1 MERGG
6 AGTSCP
12 RCNPGGKSCRAGKDS
27 LTIRFLT
34 FVATRLESRAIP
46 RGRNLSDIAA
56 TAAATAAGEAETE
69 GDGEKPKGL
78 KRFLSRKMLMIVGV
92 ALVLLVGGGGGA
104 YMTGF
109 IGGAEE
115 GLPPQKPAVFY
126 DLPSM
131 TVNLNSADKRAQY
144 LKISISLEL
153 GEKTTAHEVEPYLP
167 RILDAFQIYLRE
179 MRTSDLQGSAGV
191 FRLKEDLQRR
201 INAAIYPATVT
212 NVLFKEILIQ

>member
-1 MERGG
+1 M
-6 AGTSCP
+6 
-12 RCNPGGKSCRAGKDS
+12 
-27 LTIRFLT
+27 
-34 FVATRLESRAIP
+34 
-46 RGRNLSDIAA
+46 SDIAA
-56 TAAATAAGEAETE
+56 TADAAAAGEGEAE
-69 GDGEKPKGL
+69 GDGAKPKGL

-109 IGGAEE
+109 IGGGGGAEE

-144 LKISISLEL
+144 LKITISLEL

-179 MRTSDLQGSAGV
+179 MRTSDLHGSAGV
-191 FRLKEDLQRR
+191 YRLKEDLQRR

>member
-1 MERGG
+1 MQCARQIL
-6 AGTSCP
+6 
-12 RCNPGGKSCRAGKDS
+12 PGRQEFINHSVLNVCGDPE
-27 LTIRFLT
+27 L
-34 FVATRLESRAIP
+34 RAIP
-46 RGRNLSDIAA
+46 WGRDLSDVAA
-56 TAAATAAGEAETE
+56 TADAAADGETEAE
-69 GDGEKPKGL
+69 GDGAKPKGL

-109 IGGAEE
+109 IGGGAEE
-115 GLPPQKPAVFY
+115 GLPPQKPATFY

-144 LKISISLEL
+144 LKITISLEL

-167 RILDAFQIYLRE
+167 RILDAFQVYLRE
-179 MRTSDLQGSAGV
+179 MRTSDLEGSAGV
-191 FRLKEDLQRR
+191 YRLKEDLQRR

>member
-1 MERGG
+1 MQSGRQFL
-6 AGTSCP
+6 
-12 RCNPGGKSCRAGKDS
+12 PGQQGFINHSVLNVCGDPT
-27 LTIRFLT
+27 LI
-34 FVATRLESRAIP
+34 RAIP
-46 RGRNLSDIAA
+46 GGGILADVAA
-56 TAAATAAGEAETE
+56 TADAIAAGESEAE
-69 GDGEKPKGL
+69 GDGAKPKGL

-92 ALVLLVGGGGGA
+92 ALVLLVGGSGGA

-109 IGGAEE
+109 IGGGGGAEE

-144 LKISISLEL
+144 LKITIALEL

-167 RILDAFQIYLRE
+167 RILDAFQVYLRE

-191 FRLKEDLQRR
+191 YRLKEDLQRR
-201 INAAIYPATVT
+201 INTAIYPATVT

>member
-1 MERGG
+1 M
-6 AGTSCP
+6 
-12 RCNPGGKSCRAGKDS
+12 
-27 LTIRFLT
+27 
-34 FVATRLESRAIP
+34 
-46 RGRNLSDIAA
+46 SDIAA
-56 TAAATAAGEAETE
+56 TADDTAAGESGAEGE
-69 GDGEKPKGL
+69 GAKPKGL

-109 IGGAEE
+109 IGGSAEE
-115 GLPPQKPAVFY
+115 GLPPQKPAIFY

-144 LKISISLEL
+144 LKITISLEL

-167 RILDAFQIYLRE
+167 RILDAFQVYLRE

-191 FRLKEDLQRR
+191 YRLKEDLQRR

>member
-1 MERGG
+1 L
-6 AGTSCP
+6 A
-12 RCNPGGKSCRAGKDS
+12 D
-27 LTIRFLT
+27 
-34 FVATRLESRAIP
+34 V
-46 RGRNLSDIAA
+46 AA
-56 TAAATAAGEAETE
+56 TADASAAGEPEAE
-69 GDGEKPKGL
+69 GDGAKPKGL
-78 KRFLSRKMLMIVGV
+78 KRFLSKKMLMIVGV

-109 IGGAEE
+109 IGGGGGGEE
-115 GLPPQKPAVFY
+115 AGLPPQKPATFY

-144 LKISISLEL
+144 LKITISLEL

-167 RILDAFQIYLRE
+167 RILDAFQVYLRE

-191 FRLKEDLQRR
+191 YRLKEDLQRR